1 MNHGYFKYDL
11 TCLFVYLSSPRNL
24 LRHKYFT
31 QQPSWPQIH
40 TRATGIVRSN
50 MVFIEPWVK
59 RREVTYRQCRTN
71 ARNTQP
77 FVTLSENHISNSR
90 GLTRGPCWEVC
101 ADTSNLT
108 SKSPKN
114 WQGPFSYHKIKIKFS
129 KWKKNR
135 IKQAIITL
143 NYFDELIWFR
153 AASLAR
159 TLNNRTSST
168 FIIKLVVTIF
178 LLLSSCQSKLKKV
191 FVFPSPS
198 SSQQSKRSRTV
209 NLCFNSAGF

>member
-1 MNHGYFKYDL
+1 MQGTLNLRNFVWKSYFE
-11 TCLFVYLSSPRNL
+11 LS
-24 LRHKYFT
+24 
-31 QQPSWPQIH
+31 
-40 TRATGIVRSN
+40 
-50 MVFIEPWVK
+50 
-59 RREVTYRQCRTN
+59 RTD
-71 ARNTQP
+71 Q
-77 FVTLSENHISNSR
+77 
-90 GLTRGPCWEVC
+90 GPCWEVC

-114 WQGPFSYHKIKIKFS
+114 WQEPFSYHEKKIKFS
-129 KWKKNR
+129 KRKKDHL
-135 IKQAIITL
+135 KQAIITL

-168 FIIKLVVTIF
+168 FIIKLVVTTF

-209 NLCFNSAGF
+209 NLCFNPAGFEVIKLLITVLSD

>member
-1 MNHGYFKYDL
+1 MKPWW
-11 TCLFVYLSSPRNL
+11 SS
-24 LRHKYFT
+24 
-31 QQPSWPQIH
+31 
-40 TRATGIVRSN
+40 SN
-50 MVFIEPWVK
+50 PES
-59 RREVTYRQCRTN
+59 REEN
-71 ARNTQP
+71 SLARNTQP
-77 FVTLSENHISNSR
+77 SVTLSENHISNSR

-168 FIIKLVVTIF
+168 FIIKLVVTTF

-198 SSQQSKRSRTV
+198 SSQQYKRSRTV